1 MKVVVLGCGFGG
13 VEVARTLRKQA
24 KELEIIMIDRR
35 TRFGY
40 LPSYPELLS
49 GKVTPEDIS
58 GDLNKFATKI
68 GAEFIHAEVVNIDFR
83 NKEVKIKDKSK
94 SKAEDKVKD
103 ISYDFLVLSIG
114 AEQTFFGIPGAEE
127 ISCSVNT
134 LEAAMETKNALDKL
148 DYSKELSILVI
159 GAGLT
164 GVEVAGE
171 LVDYFRSGG
180 ATASIY
186 LVEMMPRMLPAF
198 PHESVANYV
207 AKFLSV
213 RGVAIMT
220 ETAVQGVIEHEI
232 LFKGGRKL
240 PYDIIVWT
248 AGVKPNSLLEK
259 LEVPKVKGWMKV
271 DPYLRVEGM
280 DDVFAVGD
288 TAYFEREGVRSG
300 QNVEE
305 AEEQGKVAA
314 ENIQSTI
321 KGRKLREYRPRNTM
335 QNPRA
340 FISLGDD
347 KAVAYSSKIAFTVF
361 AYRIKKFVER
371 RYMKRFR

>member
-24 KELEIIMIDRR
+24 NALEIIMIDRR

-68 GAEFIHAEVVNIDFR
+68 GAEFIHAEVGNIDFR

-94 SKAEDKVKD
+94 SKVEDQVRA
-103 ISYDFLVLSIG
+103 IPYDFLVLSIG
-114 AEQTFFGIPGAEE
+114 AEQTFFGIPGAEKR
-127 ISCSVNT
+127 SYSVNT
-134 LEAAMETKNALDKL
+134 LGAAMGTKNALYTL
-148 DYSKELSILVI
+148 DYSKEIAIMVI

-171 LVDYFRSGG
+171 LVDYLKDRG
-180 ATASIY
+180 AVARIC
-186 LVEMMPRMLPAF
+186 LVEMMPQMLPAC
-198 PHESVANYV
+198 PSGNVANCV
-207 AKFLSV
+207 EEFLCA
-213 RGVAIMT
+213 RGVEALT
-220 ETAVQGVIEHEI
+220 ETAVHEVSEHEI
-232 LFKGGRKL
+232 TFTSGQKH
-240 PYDIIVWT
+240 PYDLIIWT
-248 AGVKPNSLLEK
+248 AGIKPNSLLEK
-259 LEVPKVKGWMKV
+259 LDVPKVKGWLKV
-271 DPYLRVEGM
+271 DQYLHIDGM
-280 DDVFAVGD
+280 DEVFAVGD
-288 TAYFEREGVRSG
+288 TAYFELNGVCSG

-305 AEEQGKVAA
+305 AMEQGKVAA
-314 ENIQSTI
+314 KNIIRTI
-321 KGRKLREYRPRNTM
+321 NGKKLRAYKPKNTRE
-335 QNPRA
+335 NPRA
-340 FISLGDD
+340 LISLGND
-347 KAVAYSSKIAFTVF
+347 KAVAFYGKRMFRPF